1 MKTMRMNL
9 AALVLASAFA
19 CFTFFQPVVT
29 TAMNKRTLG
38 SGSPCPALRIVVS
51 SKDQKELNQSVNR
64 RHAAGECS
72 AARADGSGQ
81 SQGQAGSPSGESA
94 HSD

>member
-51 SKDQKELNQSVNR
+51 SKDQKELNPV
-64 RHAAGECS
+64 C
-72 AARADGSGQ
+72 
-81 SQGQAGSPSGESA
+81 
-94 HSD
+94 

>member
-1 MKTMRMNL
+1 MRMNL

-29 TAMNKRTLG
+29 TAMNKGLAR
-38 SGSPCPALRIVVS
+38 PALRIVVS